1 MGTDMN
7 VSSRRLNHTFKAVN
21 IINITNFKVIGYV
34 SSPGLGPGV
43 LPLSPKQCGE
53 RGILQ
58 APVLWSPHAKS

>member
-21 IINITNFKVIGYV
+21 IINITNFTVIGYV

-43 LPLSPKQCGE
+43 LPLSPKQCG
-53 RGILQ
+53 
-58 APVLWSPHAKS
+58 